1 MCILSFVDHS
11 HIIVQNPRD
20 IFSSFVPKIPLFGFP
35 AIWEAYV
42 TMRRGFLG
50 LQARARGV
58 LARNLLRSWLRAK
71 VKTADPWGLVDT
83 PQHVAPP

>member
-20 IFSSFVPKIPLFGFP
+20 IFSSS

-83 PQHVAPP
+83 PQHVAPPKKQGGSN